1 MSNLWNS
8 TLKPGKGLQRKTPL
22 QAKKALRRSR
32 EKNGKGLAQRIAESL
47 GKAIQHAR
55 GEPSLLRSE
64 QHRKNVAAL
73 PCVVCGIEKFSQAA
87 HPNFDKGLALKNC
100 DSLTFPLCCDR
111 PGVRGC
117 HSQHDQGGIY
127 TKQER
132 AQKEW
137 EHIDATRAQLIRQN
151 KWDAATEAAY
161 QKAIEPLA
169 RLVHPEQKES
179 PASAATDPGMA
190 HV

>member
-1 MSNLWNS
+1 MGAGSGAGMKAFNS
-8 TLKPGKGLQRKTPL
+8 TLRPGKGLQRKTPL
-22 QAKKALRRSR
+22 RNSGPKK
-32 EKNGKGLAQRIAESL
+32 GKGLAQRIAESL

-55 GEPSLLRSE
+55 GESNLLRSE

-100 DSLTFPLCCDR
+100 DSLAFPLCSDR

-117 HSQHDQGGIY
+117 HSLHDQGAIY
-127 TKQER
+127 SKAER
-132 AQKEW
+132 PLREW

-151 KWDAATEAAY
+151 KW
-161 QKAIEPLA
+161 
-169 RLVHPEQKES
+169 
-179 PASAATDPGMA
+179 G
-190 HV
+190 

>member
-1 MSNLWNS
+1 MSTLWNS
-8 TLKPGKGLQRKTPL
+8 TFKNPGKPL
-22 QAKKALRRSR
+22 KRSAWKPSKPARPMFRHR
-32 EKNGKGLAQRIAESL
+32 EKRGPGLAQRVALEA
-47 GKAIQHAR
+47 GTAIKHER
-55 GEPSLLRSE
+55 LSDDKRNE

-87 HPNFDKGLALKNC
+87 HPNFDKGMALKNC

-117 HSQHDQGGIY
+117 HSLHDQGAIY
-127 TKQER
+127 TKAER
-132 AQKEW
+132 PLREW

-161 QKAIEPLA
+161 QKAIAPLA
-169 RLVHPEQKES
+169 RVVHPEEE
-179 PASAATDPGMA
+179 
-190 HV
+190 

>member
-1 MSNLWNS
+1 MSLFNS
-8 TLKPGKGLQRKTPL
+8 TFKSPGKPL
-22 QAKKALRRSR
+22 KRSAWKPSKPARPLFRHR
-32 EKNGKGLAQRIAESL
+32 EKRGPGLAQRVALEA
-47 GKAIQHAR
+47 GTAIRHER
-55 GEPSLLRSE
+55 GEPGLLRSE

-73 PCVVCGIEKFSQAA
+73 PCAVCRIEKFSQAA
-87 HPNFDKGLALKNC
+87 HPNFDKGMAMKNC

-111 PGVRGC
+111 PGVLGC

-161 QKAIEPLA
+161 QVAIAPLS
-169 RLVHPEQKES
+169 RVVHPEKTGKEK
-179 PASAATDPGMA
+179 AA
-190 HV
+190 